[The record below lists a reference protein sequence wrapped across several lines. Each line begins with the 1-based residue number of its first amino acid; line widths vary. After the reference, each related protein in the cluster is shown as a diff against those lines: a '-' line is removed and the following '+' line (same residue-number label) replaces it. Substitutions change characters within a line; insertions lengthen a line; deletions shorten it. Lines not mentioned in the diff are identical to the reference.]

1 MFKHDFGILYAG
13 GIYGGASAIKSRLLP
28 LLGSGFFVSGLT
40 PSTSLSVLASTSAKA
55 SELEDIK
62 KAYSKSLEKLESDFR
77 ASCRENSRLKSELEN
92 AKYGATQKQVDALR
106 DELDDQNLKRY
117 QSRLHSLE
125 EENQR
130 LQTKLMQKTHLE
142 TDGRRDTTASDKNG
156 AISDEKI
163 EPYQVEPV
171 ASPVS
176 GISPL
181 SSYDPL
187 QRSRHQ
193 LAVMRYNE
201 LFSGGRIEAMGILRR
216 HLDDHDMNQCIIFHA
231 VMEAFNV
238 AKAHFRIYRNRV
250 RTKLASATSP
260 PSIENLDELVQSH
273 INVHAT
279 YAVDV
284 ASMTE
289 EVKIAMERLVPR
301 LRIPSTALGFNVIN
315 EFIQDACKLA
325 WECCTLAQPL
335 DVYRPVYANE
345 VIDDTKYRR
354 SHDSSYSAVLVHHHI
369 WPCLVQN
376 GSVIAKGEVC
386 TKRGRPVYGVYGT
399 LPESDNVSGR
409 SRTHGNTRSCSPVL
423 RTASPGT
430 RNLRSLQRLERQ
442 LGRTPVRQHLR

>member
-1 MFKHDFGILYAG
+1 MTEPLRQLVNSSAFIILQENLEKWLMIYDVSG
-13 GIYGGASAIKSRLLP
+13 NIIPSSGIYGGASAIKSRLLP

-55 SELEDIK
+55 SELKDIK

-92 AKYGATQKQVDALR
+92 AKHQATKKRVDASR
-106 DELDDQNLKRY
+106 NELDDQNLKSY
-117 QSRLHSLE
+117 QSR
-125 EENQR
+125 
-130 LQTKLMQKTHLE
+130 
-142 TDGRRDTTASDKNG
+142 
-156 AISDEKI
+156 I

-181 SSYDPL
+181 SSHDPL

-250 RTKLASATSP
+250 RAKLASATSP

-279 YAVDV
+279 YAIDV

-289 EVKIAMERLVPR
+289 EVKIAMERLVPG
-301 LRIPSTALGFNVIN
+301 LRVPSTALGFSVIN

-386 TKRGRPVYGVYGT
+386 TKRGRTAYGVFDTTLNRCFGT
-399 LPESDNVSGR
+399 KTR
-409 SRTHGNTRSCSPVL
+409 AYWRFGNASSKLNFAVGTRS
-423 RTASPGT
+423 
-430 RNLRSLQRLERQ
+430 LRSLQRLERQ
-442 LGRTPVRQHLR
+442 LGRTAVRQYLR